1 MGMRVKFTLCI
12 TAAGMCAP
20 LFFVVHC
27 NEREVRDPSGVV
39 VVKVPCMCIGGD
51 VDPFSNGHGF
61 IAFVRGSTAEDEE
74 SAMIKLHTFQRNNWI
89 TPFVEKIRTKYHG
102 WVPGTPVPMDL
113 KAVVSADGAPEQLM
127 SLVSRNTAGYRRG
140 EYHRGHQASGRCN
153 RHPAAMRPREVV

>member
-61 IAFVRGSTAEDEE
+61 IAFVLGSTAEDEE
-74 SAMIKLHTFQRNNWI
+74 SAMIKLRDHSRRNRGGWRGGSRRRAAVGASWRRRLGCEC
-89 TPFVEKIRTKYHG
+89 VEKRERPSGGRINEPK
-102 WVPGTPVPMDL
+102 PGGL
-113 KAVVSADGAPEQLM
+113 
-127 SLVSRNTAGYRRG
+127 
-140 EYHRGHQASGRCN
+140 
-153 RHPAAMRPREVV
+153 